1 MDLVGFAVWFV
12 WAVFLAGSVLA
23 TAYYAERIL
32 QYLKNLQDLGLE
44 QLQHSKQELENL
56 GSIERLLR
64 EIWEEQTKQVAK
76 ASETHDLLTVISS
89 FSMRSA
95 SNLQKLTE
103 LGHRQEEHNGQ
114 ELEKLSDTQRLLG
127 EIWSQ
132 RRGRAGPR
140 LPLPGQ
146 GYRPRLN
153 GSPRAYSPAK

>member
-23 TAYYAERIL
+23 TAYYAEKVL
-32 QYLKNLQDLGLE
+32 QYLKNLQELGLE

-64 EIWEEQTKQVAK
+64 EIWEEQTKQGAK
-76 ASETHDLLTVISS
+76 ASETHDVLTVISS

-132 RRGRAGPR
+132 QRGRAGPR

-153 GSPRAYSPAK
+153 GSSRAHSPAK